1 MTKILDDHLT
11 GLARHGDPLLSRLE
25 ERARQSGFPIIGPVA
40 GSFCYQVARM
50 IRARRVFELGS
61 GFGYSTLWFARAVAE
76 NGGGEVFHTVWDEEL
91 SKQARGYVAE
101 AGYEQLVKFTVA
113 EAVGTLERT
122 EGSFDLIFNDIDKDG
137 YPASIPLIKR
147 KLAVG
152 GALIIDNMLWN
163 GRIFDKRDT
172 SEDTRGVREATRILF
187 EDPDLVSSLLPL
199 RDGLILS
206 VKVR

>member
-1 MTKILDDHLT
+1 ME
-11 GLARHGDPLLSRLE
+11 LARHEDPLLNRLE

-40 GSFCYQVARM
+40 GRFCYQVARM

-91 SKQARGYVAE
+91 SKQAKGYIAE
-101 AGYEQLVKFTVA
+101 SGYDQIVKFTVA
-113 EAVGTLERT
+113 EAVKTLEQT
-122 EGSFDLIFNDIDKDG
+122 EGSFDLIFNDIDKEG
-137 YPASIPLIKR
+137 YPASIPLIKQ
-147 KLAVG
+147 KLVVG
-152 GALIIDNMLWN
+152 GALLIDNMLWG
-163 GRIFDKRDT
+163 GRIFDKRDG
-172 SEDTRGVREATRILF
+172 SRDTKGVREATRILF
-187 EDPDLVSSLLPL
+187 GDPDFVSTLLPL